1 MPLNWVMQ
9 PFILLPGTGHIRLKL
24 STSLPLLCE
33 FKHPQVSTA
42 FRPFVSPL
50 EVQSYAVPMFL
61 RRCLHVEIMIQ
72 ARNHTHILKRNE
84 MFTVLCH
91 LREEDNNILEWF
103 FFSLSLSIY
112 IYIYISKRNYIHG
125 GVIQCMRQMV
135 KALLECWWLSE
146 DCMS

>member
-1 MPLNWVMQ
+1 MSSPALLHREFGSPSRELKSVQLLTQGHKKKCSVYFSFMPLNWVMQ

-91 LREEDNNILEWF
+91 LREEDNNILE
-103 FFSLSLSIY
+103 
-112 IYIYISKRNYIHG
+112 
-125 GVIQCMRQMV
+125 
-135 KALLECWWLSE
+135 
-146 DCMS
+146 